1 MECLLAVGF
10 IGLQNFVLG
19 RPLEGFFVTR
29 TIVATL
35 GAIIASLVKVLEGF
49 RVISGRHDEFANTHS
64 GHFLDKTWIAVCD
77 DNS

>member
-49 RVISGRHDEFANTHS
+49 RVISGRHDEIREYAFRPVL
-64 GHFLDKTWIAVCD
+64 GQDLDSCVR
-77 DNS
+77 